1 MIQSKM
7 IQTIGLVGY
16 GVFGKL
22 LAHKLKDFFE
32 IKIYDK
38 KGISLEGEQNLQRS
52 DLVDVLNQKVIII
65 AIPVQFQEQF
75 WVENASKVRLDSLIM
90 DVSSVK
96 IEPINLMQKYLPESV
111 QIIGLHPLFGPH
123 SVASQGSWDGFTV
136 VSCPVRVHSRSY
148 RLVKNFIQKKLK
160 LRILETSPEEHDKE
174 MAFVQ
179 ALTFFIGKS
188 VEKMNIPQSP
198 LSTRTYNYLLSIK
211 SVVESDTNDLFE
223 TIQKHNPFAKQVRE
237 DFLESLNKINQDLEL
252 GTISKN

>member
-1 MIQSKM
+1 MT
-7 IQTIGLVGY
+7 QTIGLIGY

-22 LAHKLKDFFE
+22 LADKLKDFFE

-38 KGISLEGEQNLQRS
+38 KEILLEEKKNLQKS
-52 DLVDVLNQKVIII
+52 SLVEVLNQKVIII

-75 WVENASKVRLDSLIM
+75 WVENANKVRRDSLVM

-96 IEPINLMQKYLPESV
+96 IEPINLMQKYLPEPV

-136 VSCPVRVHSRSY
+136 VTCPVRVDFKSY
-148 RLVKNFIQKKLK
+148 QLVKNFIQKKLK
-160 LRILETSPEEHDKE
+160 LRILEISPEDHDRE

-188 VEKMNIPQSP
+188 VEKMNIPRSR

-237 DFLESLNKINQDLEL
+237 AFLQSLNRINQDLES
-252 GTISKN
+252 GASRKT